1 MCAPRALC
9 GFTRPSRKAVSAAKG
24 KPVSQRRAQRCF
36 LTRATALRSLPLGVR
51 RDGGETEAR
60 KLHGLLAGRMPS
72 ASQCGPQDG
81 AGELDATLLSWPHSL
96 PNLCMYASSS
106 DSVPCPE
113 SHFASS
119 LVCAL
124 MSALAMA
131 VSTLVRGRDRVQAE
145 FLPSKC
151 VHSHWDSILHLSEK
165 AL

>member
-1 MCAPRALC
+1 MAHVQGLVAWGCTSVLVPHFTPRVCLVKRLS
-9 GFTRPSRKAVSAAKG
+9 GT
-24 KPVSQRRAQRCF
+24 
-36 LTRATALRSLPLGVR
+36 
-51 RDGGETEAR
+51 
-60 KLHGLLAGRMPS
+60 
-72 ASQCGPQDG
+72 
-81 AGELDATLLSWPHSL
+81 GELDATLLSWPHSL